1 MNNTAIYLVPA
12 LLVGSRASAQT
23 ADFDTFPEG
32 SPSTVIVDGGITF
45 SNMNNGLGGTPNFVI
60 EQADGT
66 LTGMPGFTTPM
77 TLGFGGYSPGPGA
90 AFSRIISFDIT
101 PSQGASAASLQM
113 FEFGSYAGNTI
124 TLQALAGATVVA
136 SQTITIPSGFAIH
149 HYAFSVSG
157 ASFDHLHVLGAGPQD
172 NGAFFALVDHVVIAG
187 EPGTPFCPG
196 DGTGPTPCPCAN
208 SGASDHGCNNSI
220 GTGGAELAASGTTS
234 PDTVVLTSS
243 DELASSLSIFLQGTV
258 ALATPVSFG
267 DGVRCVGGVL
277 KRLYV
282 KNASSGTAFAPD
294 FAGGDPSIT
303 TQSAALGDPIPS
315 GATRF
320 YQVYYRDPSTTFCPA
335 PIGNTFNVS
344 NGRSIVW

>member
-1 MNNTAIYLVPA
+1 MNITAVSFLP
-12 LLVGSRASAQT
+12 LLFVCAAASAQT

-32 SPSTVIVDGGITF
+32 SPATTIVDGGISFT
-45 SNMNNGLGGTPNFVI
+45 NMNNGLGGTPNFVI
-60 EQADGT
+60 EQADAT
-66 LTGMPGFTTPM
+66 LTGIPGFTTPM

-101 PSQGASAASLQM
+101 PPSSASSGALEM

-124 TLQALAGATVVA
+124 TLQALSGATVVA

-149 HYAFSVSG
+149 HYSFSVSA

-187 EPGTPFCPG
+187 EPGTGFCPG
-196 DGTGPTPCPCAN
+196 DGSGPTPCPCGN
-208 SGASDHGCNNSI
+208 SGASGHGCDNSI
-220 GTGGAELAASGTTS
+220 ATGGAVLHASGTTT

-243 DELASSLSIFLQGTV
+243 GELPSSLSIFLQGTV
-258 ALATPVSFG
+258 SLAPPVSFG

-282 KNASSGTAFAPD
+282 KNASGGTAFAPN
-294 FAGGDPSIT
+294 FAGGDLSIT
-303 TQSAALGDPIPS
+303 AQSAALGDPIPS
-315 GATRF
+315 GGTRF
-320 YQVYYRDPSTTFCPA
+320 YQVYYRDPSLTFCPA
-335 PIGNTFNVS
+335 PTGNTFNVS
-344 NGRSIVW
+344 NGRTIVW